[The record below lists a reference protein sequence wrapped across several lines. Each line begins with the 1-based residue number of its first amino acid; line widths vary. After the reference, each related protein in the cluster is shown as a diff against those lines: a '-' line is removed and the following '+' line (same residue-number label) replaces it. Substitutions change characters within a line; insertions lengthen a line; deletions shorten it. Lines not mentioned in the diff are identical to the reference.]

1 MSSPIALSLSFF
13 ETGLSLNWEL
23 ADWHDLLPSKP
34 LGSCCPY
41 LPDMCCQVWFHT
53 GVLGIWTHTLTD
65 HSNHFAHR
73 DSRSWSPQCH
83 LLHTNSEFTGVYLA
97 IPCIFCLCWAF
108 FLKKGSAG
116 DTEHPER
123 QVGSARRAGS
133 AELAWA
139 LKLTPS
145 QARPGVHF

>member
-13 ETGLSLNWEL
+13 ETGLSLSREL
-23 ADWHDLLPSKP
+23 ADWHDWLPSKP

-41 LPDMCCQVWFHT
+41 LPDMCCQVWFRT

-73 DSRSWSPQCH
+73 HSLSWSPQCY
-83 LLHTNSEFTGVYLA
+83 LLHTNSEFIEVYLA
-97 IPCIFCLCWAF
+97 TPRIFCLCLAF
-108 FLKKGSAG
+108 FLKKGSVG
-116 DTEHPER
+116 DTEHRER
-123 QVGSARRAGS
+123 QVGWARRAGS

-145 QARPGVHF
+145 QARPGVHS